1 MPLSERVVIVT
12 GGGAGIGLGIVEAA
26 GALGAHIV
34 VAEKNVALA
43 ESVAALGRL
52 ERDSVRDGR
61 CGDGLSSIPR
71 RRMWVNMWRANGR
84 AVLHPARLSIEAGLN
99 VGVVDTSV
107 RHDTTVP

>member
-43 ESVAALGRL
+43 ESVAALGRNTDFI
-52 ERDSVRDGR
+52 ETDVSDPDSITRLFASVDDRYGR
-61 CGDGLSSIPR
+61 LDGLVDWNGIPSG
-71 RRMWVNMWRANGR
+71 MVVAVMDYRAYR
-84 AVLHPARLSIEAGLN
+84 AAECG
-99 VGVVDTSV
+99 
-107 RHDTTVP
+107 